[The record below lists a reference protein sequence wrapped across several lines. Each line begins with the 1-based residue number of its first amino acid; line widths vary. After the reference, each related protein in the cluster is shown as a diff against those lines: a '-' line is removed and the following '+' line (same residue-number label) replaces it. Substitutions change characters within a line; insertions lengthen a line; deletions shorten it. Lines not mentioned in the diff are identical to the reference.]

1 MAQGSHER
9 RGPTGDTGGAALP
22 GASMFAGIGL
32 SVSGTLSILLGAA
45 GIAQDSLFSPSG
57 HYAYQFN
64 LTSWGWIH
72 LVIGVWLSV
81 AGIGVLAARSWGRWA
96 GLTGAAISLI
106 TQFMFIPYYPLWS
119 ITVMTVDLLV
129 LWALARFQVRPA

>member
-9 RGPTGDTGGAALP
+9 RGQAGGTGGAAVG

-32 SVSGTLSILLGAA
+32 SVSGTLSILMGAA
-45 GIAQDSLFSPSG
+45 GIAQDSLFSASG
-57 HYAYQFN
+57 GYAYQFD

-96 GLTGAAISLI
+96 GLTAAAISLI
-106 TQFMFIPYYPLWS
+106 TQFMFIPYYPVWS
-119 ITVMTVDLLV
+119 IAVMTIDLLV
-129 LWALARFQVRPA
+129 VWALSRFHPRSA